1 MGDADR
7 INDLRRRIQEN
18 PASIAFAQLAESL
31 RLAGRP
37 REAVQLCRAGLPIY
51 PEYLAAR
58 VTLARSF
65 LDLNRQEEGE
75 HELEQVRSL
84 SPGYLPAL
92 RALAEIHERR
102 AAGERQDGAPG
113 DASGRATHDID
124 EFRRVARTVEA
135 LESWLV
141 AIYVTRAGR
150 RP

>member
-1 MGDADR
+1 MGEDDR
-7 INDLRRRIQEN
+7 INNLRRRVQEN
-18 PASIAFAQLAESL
+18 PASIAFAQLAEAL
-31 RLAGRP
+31 RLGGRP
-37 REAVQLCRAGLPIY
+37 RDAVQLCRAGLPIY

-75 HELEQVRSL
+75 HELEQVRIL

-102 AAGERQDGAPG
+102 GGGGGPDAASH
-113 DASGRATHDID
+113 ASSRASHDID
-124 EFRRVARTVEA
+124 EFRRVTRLIET